1 VRGQNPFKPTQGNGW
16 LIKFETLLVI
26 PFCQKKFTFQSLSR
40 PLTDYSLD
48 FDQDMS
54 VIDMLSINKL
64 MSIQVGGQYFCKK
77 KKKGTPLPSNS
88 QTLLSKEGQHIHL
101 FQFF

>member
-64 MSIQVGGQYFCKK
+64 MSIQVGGKYFCKK
-77 KKKGTPLPSNS
+77 KKKRHPIA
-88 QTLLSKEGQHIHL
+88 K
-101 FQFF
+101 